1 MLTSITIS
9 IFSMSISRNIVLED
23 EYFFNDNNV
32 CTKVTD
38 AWGNKPK
45 TIWKTHVRA

>member
-1 MLTSITIS
+1 MLT
-9 IFSMSISRNIVLED
+9 LED
-23 EYFFNDNNV
+23 EYFFNDNA

-45 TIWKTHVRA
+45 TMWKTHVRA